1 MADRASPRP
10 YHRRA
15 HGLWLDFGLGA
26 IVGHGIRLL
35 GRPGCGRCDS
45 LRRAGGLDAH
55 SYKTGGLII
64 SDTFST
70 SLPETRSEMRFL
82 GTYLIVVIVFA
93 FGFVCAAMFTVGMPT
108 PRRAPRD
115 AKPYPP
121 AWRAHP

>member
-1 MADRASPRP
+1 MRFIAPG
-10 YHRRA
+10 RR
-15 HGLWLDFGLGA
+15 
-26 IVGHGIRLL
+26 
-35 GRPGCGRCDS
+35 
-45 LRRAGGLDAH
+45 LDAH

>member
-1 MADRASPRP
+1 
-10 YHRRA
+10 
-15 HGLWLDFGLGA
+15 
-26 IVGHGIRLL
+26 
-35 GRPGCGRCDS
+35 
-45 LRRAGGLDAH
+45 
-55 SYKTGGLII
+55 
-64 SDTFST
+64 
-70 SLPETRSEMRFL
+70 MRFL